1 MSFATRLLR
10 ILLSIAL
17 MASGP
22 GMAMPQVAWAA
33 SHAAVAASN
42 CHEHAGTAHT
52 ASDNRDGMRHT
63 QHHGHCSPAGC
74 HCACGHLLQA
84 LSATDALLPVVP
96 WRTHHIRSSARLHPD
111 AVLAHLIR
119 PPIG

>member
-22 GMAMPQVAWAA
+22 GMAMPQVALAS
-33 SHAAVAASN
+33 SHAAVAGSD
-42 CHEHAGTAHT
+42 CHEHAGMAHT
-52 ASDNRDGMRHT
+52 ASDKRDGHT
-63 QHHGHCSPAGC
+63 QHPGHCSAAGC

-96 WRTHHIRSSARLHPD
+96 RRTHHTRSSARLHPD